1 MPIHNCREFLE
12 FPPVIHTGQ
21 GDSPNELLY
30 FTLAQYQLKI
40 MCSFLSTIDCQEN
53 NFHAQIL
60 ESCFLKQSILST
72 EPLDGQYDGLE
83 ILRFKTPYLHNQT
96 GFNNEAYKGFL
107 IYNRIERFDQER
119 PHEMKLQCC
128 DLKNTEN
135 LFFLF
140 QLYQTLLLL
149 H

>member
-60 ESCFLKQSILST
+60 ESCFLKQSILNT
-72 EPLDGQYDGLE
+72 EPLDGQYDELE
-83 ILRFKTPYLHNQT
+83 YYVSRHHISITRLASITKPTR
-96 GFNNEAYKGFL
+96 AS
-107 IYNRIERFDQER
+107 
-119 PHEMKLQCC
+119 
-128 DLKNTEN
+128 
-135 LFFLF
+135 
-140 QLYQTLLLL
+140 
-149 H
+149 